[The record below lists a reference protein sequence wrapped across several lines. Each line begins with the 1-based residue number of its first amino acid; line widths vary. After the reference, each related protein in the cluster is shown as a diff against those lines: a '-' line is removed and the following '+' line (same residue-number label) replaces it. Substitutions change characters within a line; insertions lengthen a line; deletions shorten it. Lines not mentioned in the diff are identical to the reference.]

1 MLIIHK
7 KMSKKIEKLVIHI
20 NFIPPCCVALDGA
33 CFEFSNSLRHSYYL
47 HQAIHLPSMLQI
59 HIPAVTDVK
68 VKISLVVIIIMGLK
82 TVFSRCLC
90 GSR

>member
-1 MLIIHK
+1 MLLIHK
-7 KMSKKIEKLVIHI
+7 KMSKKIEKMIHI

-33 CFEFSNSLRHSYYL
+33 CFDFSNSLRHGYYL
-47 HQAIHLPSMLQI
+47 HQPIHLPSMLKI

-68 VKISLVVIIIMGLK
+68 MKIFLVVIIIMGLK